1 MLMSRYEK
9 KIEVLEKAFSNER
22 TQYNEKELDFIRNT
36 SQYKK
41 NIEGFQ
47 HQITNLRNVTDSQ
60 EAEIV
65 QLLAVREEN
74 DMIMHTQQ
82 KKISD
87 LKKIV
92 KLLKLK
98 QNKELIKVLQAVQRM
113 KAEHNKNRLEIV
125 KEVEMYKIELEK
137 FKSICQINLPH
148 LVKKQS
154 D

>member
-1 MLMSRYEK
+1 M
-9 KIEVLEKAFSNER
+9 
-22 TQYNEKELDFIRNT
+22 
-36 SQYKK
+36 
-41 NIEGFQ
+41 
-47 HQITNLRNVTDSQ
+47 TDSQ

-137 FKSICQINLPH
+137 FKSIC
-148 LVKKQS
+148 
-154 D
+154 